1 MNTSF
6 EFDDIGNPESCEMP
20 RPRKSEDKTDLS
32 DLFSEHQIDRSRAI
46 GGQVYELL
54 RLFIILDQLQPGMQ
68 INELDIAKWLGV
80 SRTPVREAYQRL
92 MSDGLVIT
100 QPKVGSV
107 VSSIDHKRIKEGII
121 IRRALEREVVRLI
134 CENDV
139 DLGRF
144 SANLALQ
151 KVAVSQS
158 HHIEFFKQD
167 EVFHLM
173 LADLAGIPTAWKM
186 AQSVKAH
193 IDRARIRVTSN
204 LPDRMDQ
211 AFEEHLKLIEALK
224 QKQSNTALDL
234 ISQHIEAIF
243 SDVDKITP
251 ENLNP

>member
-1 MNTSF
+1 L
-6 EFDDIGNPESCEMP
+6 P
-20 RPRKSEDKTDLS
+20 RPKKSVDKTDLS

-54 RLFIILDQLQPGMQ
+54 RLLIILDQLQPGMQ
-68 INELDIAKWLGV
+68 INEQDIAQWLGV

-92 MSDGLVIT
+92 MSDGLVLT

-107 VSSIDHKRIKEGII
+107 VSPIDQKRIKEGII

-134 CENDV
+134 CNNDI
-139 DLGRF
+139 DLDRF

-158 HHIEFFKQD
+158 DAIEFFKQD
-167 EVFHLM
+167 EAFHFM
-173 LADLAGIPTAWKM
+173 LAELAGIPTAWRL

-193 IDRARIRVTSN
+193 IDRARIRITSN

-211 AFEEHLKLIEALK
+211 ALAEHLELIEALK
-224 QKQSNTALDL
+224 KKQTDIALNL

-243 SDVDKITP
+243 SDVDKFTS
-251 ENLNP
+251 ENLNA

>member
-1 MNTSF
+1 
-6 EFDDIGNPESCEMP
+6 MP
-20 RPRKSEDKTDLS
+20 RPKKSEEKTDLS
-32 DLFSEHQIDRSRAI
+32 GLFATDQIDRSRAI

-54 RLFIILDQLQPGMQ
+54 RLYIILDRLKPGIQ
-68 INELDIAKWLGV
+68 INEQDIAAWLGV

-139 DLGRF
+139 DLDRF

-158 HHIEFFKQD
+158 DAIEFFKQD

-173 LADLAGIPTAWKM
+173 LAELAGIPTAWKM

-211 AFEEHLKLIEALK
+211 ALDEHLKLVDAIK
-224 QKQSNTALDL
+224 QQQVDVALDI

-243 SDVDKITP
+243 SDVDHFTS
-251 ENLNP
+251 EALNA

>member
-1 MNTSF
+1 
-6 EFDDIGNPESCEMP
+6 MP
-20 RPRKSEDKTDLS
+20 RPKKSVDKTDLS

-54 RLFIILDQLQPGMQ
+54 RLLIILDQLQPGMQ
-68 INELDIAKWLGV
+68 INEQDIAQWLGV

-92 MSDGLVIT
+92 MSDGLVLT

-107 VSSIDHKRIKEGII
+107 VSPIDQKRIKEGII

-134 CENDV
+134 CNNDI
-139 DLGRF
+139 DLDRF

-158 HHIEFFKQD
+158 DAIEFFKQD
-167 EVFHLM
+167 EAFHFM
-173 LADLAGIPTAWKM
+173 LAELAGIPTAWRL

-193 IDRARIRVTSN
+193 IDRARIRITSN

-211 AFEEHLKLIEALK
+211 ALAEHLELIEALK
-224 QKQSNTALDL
+224 KKQTDIALNL

-243 SDVDKITP
+243 SDVDKFTS
-251 ENLNP
+251 ENLNA

>member
-1 MNTSF
+1 
-6 EFDDIGNPESCEMP
+6 MP
-20 RPRKSEDKTDLS
+20 RPKKSEDKTDLS

-54 RLFIILDQLQPGMQ
+54 RLLIILDQLQPGMQ
-68 INELDIAKWLGV
+68 INEQDIAQWLGV

-92 MSDGLVIT
+92 MSDGLVLT

-107 VSSIDHKRIKEGII
+107 VSPIDQKRIKEGII

-139 DLGRF
+139 DLDRF

-151 KVAVSQS
+151 KVAVAQS
-158 HHIEFFKQD
+158 DHIEFFKQD
-167 EVFHLM
+167 EAFHFM
-173 LADLAGIPTAWKM
+173 LAELAGIPTAWRL

-193 IDRARIRVTSN
+193 IDRARIRITSN

-211 AFEEHLKLIEALK
+211 ALAEHLQLIEALK
-224 QKQSNTALDL
+224 KKQTDIALNL

-243 SDVDKITP
+243 SDVDKFTS
-251 ENLNP
+251 ENLNA